1 MSVSRWRSTNQQ
13 TLCFLHNPTCFKS
26 QKLLMRLVCRIAI
39 TKRFSGLSYLLYMW
53 ILDSPHFP
61 CAVFL
66 GSNLHCISN
75 LMTSLLLF
83 YADELRTITLKMVLL
98 FCFFLY
104 LTVYISRQIS
114 SHISC
119 LFPFQG
125 VSILFYTNKCNAFR
139 NPTWQV
145 VWKMVGWIPCLFNA
159 NVLYNLL
166 IATCNQDFHYLVIH
180 TVTRHFCQN
189 YDRDLVSWLS
199 LNRWV
204 LLFGHI
210 QREKKRMEIDI
221 RSNKIQ

>member
-98 FCFFLY
+98 FCFFY
-104 LTVYISRQIS
+104 TWQ
-114 SHISC
+114 
-119 LFPFQG
+119 FTFQG
-125 VSILFYTNKCNAFR
+125 RFHLIFPVFFHFKEYQFYFTQINVMPSETLHDKWFEKWLDGFHAFLMQ
-139 NPTWQV
+139 TFYIIYWLQ
-145 VWKMVGWIPCLFNA
+145 
-159 NVLYNLL
+159 
-166 IATCNQDFHYLVIH
+166 HVI
-180 TVTRHFCQN
+180 
-189 YDRDLVSWLS
+189 
-199 LNRWV
+199 
-204 LLFGHI
+204 
-210 QREKKRMEIDI
+210 
-221 RSNKIQ
+221 KIFII